1 MFKGSFQ
8 GRAVAVKRLLKDFT
22 RIASKEVHLLE
33 SADDH
38 PNVVRYYYQ
47 EVTDSFLYIALELC
61 QATLADVVENP
72 GPGPYEELGV
82 LLQPKSALEQIA
94 QGLQHLH
101 GLSIVHRDLKP
112 HNILVTA
119 APPAR
124 SSKYVAVANRRPRLK
139 MLLSDFGLSKKLDGV
154 AQSSFS
160 QTVNHPAGTVGW
172 RAPEILRGEV
182 SLESGAE
189 STDVSVELKP
199 PGTAA
204 ERGEERRR
212 LTRAVDVFAYGCIAY
227 YVLSNGQHPFGTRFE
242 RELNVLRG
250 AHDLSWLSSLGEEGY
265 EARHLILGCICS
277 DPAKRPTAA
286 EVLLHPYFWTPH
298 KRLQFLLQSSD
309 AFDTLE
315 RDPPASALL
324 ALERRATDVLG
335 APGWTK
341 RVDSLFV
348 ADLGKFRSYDLHK
361 VQDLLRAMR
370 NKAHHYQDMSPR
382 LQHVLGTLPDGFL
395 MYFTHRFPK
404 LFLHVYNVIS
414 SQPFLRSQSRFRIF
428 LEGGPNEV

>member
-1 MFKGSFQ
+1 M
-8 GRAVAVKRLLKDFT
+8 AVKRLLKDFT
-22 RIASKEVHLLE
+22 RVASKEVHLLE

-38 PNVVRYYYQ
+38 PNVVRYFYQ

-72 GPGPYEELGV
+72 GPGPYQDLAA
-82 LLQPKSALEQIA
+82 LLHPKSALEQIA
-94 QGLQHLH
+94 LGLQHLH

-112 HNILVTA
+112 HNILVTV

-124 SSKYVAVANRRPRLK
+124 STKYVGAANRRPRLK

-189 STDVSVELKP
+189 STDVSVELKSSANAVE
-199 PGTAA
+199 G
-204 ERGEERRR
+204 RGEERRR

-227 YVLSNGQHPFGTRFE
+227 YVLSTGQHPFGSRFE

-250 AHDLSWLSSLGEEGY
+250 AHDLSFLTGLGEEGY
-265 EARHLILGCICS
+265 EGRHLILGCVCQE
-277 DPAKRPTAA
+277 PARRPTAA

-315 RDPPASALL
+315 RDPPAPPLV
-324 ALERRATDVLG
+324 ALERKSNDVLG

-341 RVDSLFV
+341 RVDALFV
-348 ADLGKFRSYDLHK
+348 ADLGKFRSYDPHR

-382 LQHVLGTLPDGFL
+382 LQHVLGSLPDGFL

-404 LFLHVYNVIS
+404 LFLHVYSVIA
-414 SQPFLRSQSRFRIF
+414 SQPFLRSESRFRIF
-428 LEGGPNEV
+428 LDGDSNEV